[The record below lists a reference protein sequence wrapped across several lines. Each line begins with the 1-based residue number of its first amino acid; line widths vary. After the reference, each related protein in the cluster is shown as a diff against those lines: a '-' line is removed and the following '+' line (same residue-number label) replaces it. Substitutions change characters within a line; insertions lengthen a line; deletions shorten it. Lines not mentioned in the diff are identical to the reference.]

1 MEPKQELR
9 DPFDIMLNRFQKQ
22 FPDPDKNS
30 PEWAAFVESARAGG
44 VREPVDITADGQL
57 IHGRKRWL
65 AARAL
70 KVEIP
75 CIIRDDAEAALILV
89 ESLIHCRHMTRGAAL
104 YMVLPMLDDFIKAAN
119 TRRLANLRKGK
130 NSDISLI
137 GPKGS
142 VLPFETITEL
152 CARFGVDKK
161 VFQRAQEVRAIFDA
175 DPALKAEYEP
185 QLLSGEKN
193 LWNVLSAAGG
203 ADADQSQ
210 RTFGVLKKMFKADYG
225 RHWSVLSKAQRAE
238 LLQQW
243 RNDAAELPDDMREA
257 LADALMEVVA

>member
-1 MEPKQELR
+1 MTPKTELR

-30 PEWAAFVESARAGG
+30 PEWISFVESVRAGG
-44 VREPVDITADGQL
+44 VRESVDITEDGQL

-65 AARAL
+65 AARTL
-70 KVEIP
+70 KIELP
-75 CIIRDDAEAALILV
+75 CTIRDDCEAALILV

-104 YMVLPMLDDFIKAAN
+104 YMVLPLMDEFIKAAN

-130 NSDISLI
+130 NSEIPLI

-142 VLPFETITEL
+142 TLSFETIADL
-152 CARFGVDKK
+152 CARFGVTTE
-161 VFQRAQEVRAIFDA
+161 VFKRAQEVRAAFDA
-175 DPALKAEYEP
+175 DAELKAVYEP

-203 ADADQSQ
+203 ADADQTQ
-210 RTFGVLKKMFKADYG
+210 RTFGVLKKLFKSDYG
-225 RHWSVLSKAQRAE
+225 KHWTALSKAQRAE

-243 RNDAAELPDDMREA
+243 RDDAAELPEDMREA
-257 LADALMEVVA
+257 IADALMEVAA